1 MNGTMASYKKSSQSE
16 NAPVSPRPDLVRT
29 MASIAELSQDEIHQM
44 SREELIAVIRLA
56 DVPLF
61 RHRTNEHLPGLD
73 RPTLERLA
81 FLAQWTVRNQGHRP
95 DLPKK

>member
-1 MNGTMASYKKSSQSE
+1 MNGTMTSYKPSSQGE
-16 NAPVSPRPDLVRT
+16 NVLVSPRPNLVPT
-29 MASIAELSQDEIHQM
+29 KASIAELSQDEIHQM
-44 SREELIAVIRLA
+44 GREELIAVIRLA

-61 RHRTNEHLPGLD
+61 RNRTNEHLPGLD

-81 FLAQWTVRNQGHRP
+81 FLAQWTVRNQGNRP